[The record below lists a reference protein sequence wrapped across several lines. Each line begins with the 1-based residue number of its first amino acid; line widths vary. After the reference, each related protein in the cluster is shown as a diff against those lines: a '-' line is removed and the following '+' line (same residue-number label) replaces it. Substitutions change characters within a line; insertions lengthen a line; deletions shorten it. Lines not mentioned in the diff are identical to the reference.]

1 MPSMRFAFSLVGV
14 MCLLGGVAQGS
25 TVKSG
30 LYGKVTRGPIMP
42 VCIAE
47 RPCSRPVSGAM
58 IVFSRAGHKVA
69 HTRTAAN
76 GAYRLTLTPG
86 LYNVRVLQTRPV
98 DPGSARVRQGHY
110 RHIDFSID
118 TGIR

>member
-1 MPSMRFAFSLVGV
+1 

-30 LYGKVTRGPIMP
+30 LYGKVTRGPITP

-47 RPCSRPVSGAM
+47 QPCSAPVPGAM
-58 IVFSRAGHKVA
+58 IVFSRAGHEVA
-69 HTRTAAN
+69 RTRTAAN

-98 DPGSARVRQGHY
+98 DPASARVQQGHY